1 MYATSTAST
10 TSGSGRALSAAPDD
24 RRVRVVR
31 LLRPRRAAPAF
42 GFSLRGGKEYGA
54 GFFISKVEFNS
65 EAHLQGLKVSRLIQ
79 ARTDWPRGYA
89 NSTALSVRKFF
100 ASCCFACLYT

>member
-10 TSGSGRALSAAPDD
+10 TSGSGRSGRAGGGGALE

-31 LLRPRRAAPAF
+31 LLRPRRSAPAF
-42 GFSLRGGKEYGA
+42 GFSLRGGKEYGT

-65 EAHLQGLKVSRLIQ
+65 EAHLQGLKVRIFKIFYLM
-79 ARTDWPRGYA
+79 Y
-89 NSTALSVRKFF
+89 F
-100 ASCCFACLYT
+100 YTEHITYI